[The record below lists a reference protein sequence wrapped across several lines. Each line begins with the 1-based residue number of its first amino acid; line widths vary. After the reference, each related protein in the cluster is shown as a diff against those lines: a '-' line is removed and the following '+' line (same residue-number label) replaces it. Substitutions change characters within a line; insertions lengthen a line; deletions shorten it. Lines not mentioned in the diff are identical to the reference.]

1 MDVASPV
8 RVMIAP
14 KDTDHRVP
22 ANIGKSA
29 RRAFTLVEI
38 MIVVAI
44 IGLLVAMMV
53 PGIVK
58 ARKQSQ
64 GRRIVND
71 ARELNAAIS
80 QWALEKNK
88 TDGDKVNTTEAATY
102 LKGSWPKK
110 DILGNNFKIGTVG
123 PSQITIAKATKK
135 ALTGV
140 GIDWGPF

>member
-1 MDVASPV
+1 MN
-8 RVMIAP
+8 AP
-14 KDTDHRVP
+14 KNTDHCVP
-22 ANIGKSA
+22 TNVGENSL
-29 RRAFTLVEI
+29 RAFTLVEI

-44 IGLLVAMMV
+44 IGLLVAVMV
-53 PGIVK
+53 PSMVK

-88 TDGDKVNTTEAATY
+88 TDGDNVNTTEAATY

-123 PSQITIAKATKK
+123 TNQITIAKTTKK